1 MPKRVSKS
9 SYQADLE
16 ARQAERERLI
26 SSVEHKLRRFFE
38 SDEEA
43 ADFFHKMKT
52 SNSVTFTSM
61 FQKWKSRTADPT
73 EGTSRKRKS
82 NEPAEQPSKK
92 LKTTRNI
99 KNKEIKGIK
108 VKKQSISMFL
118 CKVHK
123 KNILFCL
130 SLSV

>member
-1 MPKRVSKS
+1 MPKRVSKP

-26 SSVEHKLRRFFE
+26 SSVEHKLRGFFE

-43 ADFFHKMKT
+43 EDFFRKLKIG
-52 SNSVTFTSM
+52 SVTFKSM
-61 FQKWKSRTADPT
+61 FKKWKSRTADPKT
-73 EGTSRKRKS
+73 RTSRKRKS

-99 KNKEIKGIK
+99 KNKEIKGKSEFPNHVRVFNCIY
-108 VKKQSISMFL
+108 L
-118 CKVHK
+118 YN
-123 KNILFCL
+123 KN
-130 SLSV
+130 